1 MNLFEGRNVQPQQ
14 FEPFDIAQ
22 AVLQERE
29 ECARYAELLAEG
41 WKARGRLAIFEDR
54 EEARASMC
62 ALTLLAAALRN
73 RK

>member
-1 MNLFEGRNVQPQQ
+1 MNLFEGRNVQPQR
-14 FEPFDIAQ
+14 FELFDIAE

-41 WKARGRLAIFEDR
+41 WKARGRLEGGDR

>member
-14 FEPFDIAQ
+14 FEPFDLAQ

-41 WKARGRLAIFEDR
+41 WKARGRLEGDR